1 MKILAELRQR
11 FRLALADLVDDPSDV
26 LQMVRPAQDPRF
38 GDYQANCAM
47 PLGKRLARPPRQVA
61 AEIVALEQRALR
73 AEELLSSMMKA
84 GELLS
89 QALGEAGETFGFMH
103 ACMFG
108 AEHHLREN
116 GWIKPDVRNCQ
127 APPTHMSNDCPIHGL
142 DDERPF

>member
-1 MKILAELRQR
+1 MVDQTVHHVGKQILRDGQHY
-11 FRLALADLVDDPSDV
+11 ADAVTV
-26 LQMVRPAQDPRF
+26 EI
-38 GDYQANCAM
+38 
-47 PLGKRLARPPRQVA
+47 A
-61 AEIVALEQRALR
+61 AEIVAMEQRALR

-84 GELLS
+84 VKLLS

>member
-1 MKILAELRQR
+1 MVDQTVHHVGKQILRDGQHY
-11 FRLALADLVDDPSDV
+11 ADAVTV
-26 LQMVRPAQDPRF
+26 EI
-38 GDYQANCAM
+38 
-47 PLGKRLARPPRQVA
+47 A
-61 AEIVALEQRALR
+61 AEIVAMEQRALR

-84 GELLS
+84 GKLLS
-89 QALGEAGETFGFMH
+89 QALGEAGET
-103 ACMFG
+103 FG

>member
-1 MKILAELRQR
+1 MTA
-11 FRLALADLVDDPSDV
+11 ALQNVGK
-26 LQMVRPAQDPRF
+26 QIRRGQDH
-38 GDYQANCAM
+38 YANAAT
-47 PLGKRLARPPRQVA
+47 PEIA
-61 AEIVALEQRALR
+61 AEIVAMEHRALR
-73 AEELLSSMMKA
+73 AEELLSSTMKA

-89 QALGEAGETFGFMH
+89 QALGEASETFGFLH

-116 GWIKPDVRNCQ
+116 GWIKPDVCNCQ

>member
-1 MKILAELRQR
+1 MIDN
-11 FRLALADLVDDPSDV
+11 ALAHV
-26 LQMVRPAQDPRF
+26 
-38 GDYQANCAM
+38 
-47 PLGKRLARPPRQVA
+47 GKQILRGGQHYADAATPKIA

-116 GWIKPDVRNCQ
+116 GWIKPDVCNCQ
-127 APPTHMSNDCPIHGL
+127 APPTHMSNDCPVHGL